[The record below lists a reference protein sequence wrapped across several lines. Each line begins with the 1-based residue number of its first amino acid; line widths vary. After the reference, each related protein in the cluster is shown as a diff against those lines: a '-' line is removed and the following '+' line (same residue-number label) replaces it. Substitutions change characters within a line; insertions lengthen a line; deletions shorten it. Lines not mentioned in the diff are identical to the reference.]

1 MENEKR
7 KEQSYLK
14 CSFFSSLQIEINPE
28 FLESQAWC
36 FIAARLSVCIFV
48 EGNNGRSNIG
58 LLSRGK
64 EKGVA
69 NSRQRLSRNKRRR
82 KKVQEEGR
90 GIYT

>member
-1 MENEKR
+1 MF
-7 KEQSYLK
+7 
-14 CSFFSSLQIEINPE
+14 FFSSLQIEINPE

-58 LLSRGK
+58 LLSR
-64 EKGVA
+64 EKGVV